1 MNKKLKNMFIFA
13 VLISN
18 SFTMGGENK
27 KVNNNKIHFE
37 NNFMKQLSLEDNES
51 KNETSIL
58 LKLNYDILL
67 PEFDESE
74 ELLTNENR
82 KNEINKLKKFY
93 TEKNNEIVGNLD
105 LSNYENVYVS
115 SYSPFI
121 SLNTNWNNNS
131 YDALE
136 YLAEND
142 NIQDI
147 YVTKNDETKN
157 NFYPSKR
164 VVGLNNYIYNNDPNY
179 TGEGIVVGILET
191 GIADVKHE
199 SLKNTDIEVRD
210 EWYYV
215 ETVSN
220 HTTMMAAMIA
230 GVEGVAPK
238 AKVLSVELFGDP
250 VSEIDWLLERNVNV
264 INMSFGEK
272 NPEGKYNSFSAYID
286 FVVNTYKV
294 TVVASA
300 GNEGNGTKNV
310 ANPGLG
316 YNVLTIGACGYDSG
330 LAEKFSSSNVVE
342 GPRKPTIVAPGADY
356 ALEGFSDRHNGTSF
370 SCALTTGCVALLM
383 QRDPLM
389 RLHPERVI
397 SMFTSTAVRAN
408 KRLFNAGLDNRTG
421 AGTLN
426 FDNIVKSYKNHY
438 LCGISVEDRG
448 TTFTVNAEI
457 NQTVRIAI
465 AWLAKA
471 NGNVDKTI
479 MTDYDLYIYDKDGTL
494 VTKQETNSDCLE
506 LAEFTAPS
514 TGRYTAK
521 IVEKSTGRDFDQS
534 VSVSYFIK

>member
-1 MNKKLKNMFIFA
+1 MNKKLKKIFIFT

-27 KVNNNKIHFE
+27 KVINNKIHFE

-82 KNEINKLKKFY
+82 KNEIKKLKKFY
-93 TEKNNEIVGNLD
+93 TEKNNEIVNNLD

-115 SYSPFI
+115 NYSPFI
-121 SLNTNWNNNS
+121 SLNTNWNDDS
-131 YDALE
+131 YKNLE

-147 YVTKNDETKN
+147 YVSKNDETKN
-157 NFYPSKR
+157 NFFSSKR

-316 YNVLTIGACGYDSG
+316 YNVLLLSGAIGRIPKELFESAQMDGAGNFKQFSKIMIPMVWPTVITLVVLGMTNVLTLYLQPVLFNLNNNETIAGTIFNGINNPTQYPYFAAFG
-330 LAEKFSSSNVVE
+330 LLFSVILA
-342 GPRKPTIVAPGADY
+342 PTILLIRKQLSRRY
-356 ALEGFSDRHNGTSF
+356 SDTE
-370 SCALTTGCVALLM
+370 C
-383 QRDPLM
+383 
-389 RLHPERVI
+389 
-397 SMFTSTAVRAN
+397 
-408 KRLFNAGLDNRTG
+408 
-421 AGTLN
+421 
-426 FDNIVKSYKNHY
+426 
-438 LCGISVEDRG
+438 
-448 TTFTVNAEI
+448 
-457 NQTVRIAI
+457 
-465 AWLAKA
+465 
-471 NGNVDKTI
+471 
-479 MTDYDLYIYDKDGTL
+479 
-494 VTKQETNSDCLE
+494 
-506 LAEFTAPS
+506 
-514 TGRYTAK
+514 
-521 IVEKSTGRDFDQS
+521 
-534 VSVSYFIK
+534 